1 MPAIIG
7 GMYKLMAQ
15 LEQVGLEFTL
25 EDVEKGA
32 QVILEYAQN
41 LCPVDTGTLRASGHL
56 EMKADDVEIVFDA
69 PYASYVEFGIKNP
82 NYPVQPF
89 LRPALDEAE
98 PQALSAI
105 VDSVQSHMRD
115 ITR

>member
-1 MPAIIG
+1 MPAVVG

-25 EDVEKGA
+25 DDIQAGA
-32 QVILEYAQN
+32 QVILDEALN
-41 LCPVDTGTLRASGHL
+41 RVPVDTGELYDSGHL
-56 EMKADDVEIVFDA
+56 EVQSDDVLIVFSA
-69 PYASYVEFGIKNP
+69 PHASYVEFGIRNP
-82 NYPVQPF
+82 NYPMQPY

-98 PQALSAI
+98 AQALSAI

-115 ITR
+115 ITQ

>member
-1 MPAIIG
+1 MPAVVG
-7 GMYKLMAQ
+7 GMYKLIAQ

-69 PYASYVEFGIKNP
+69 PYASYVEFGTYKMEA
-82 NYPVQPF
+82 QPF
-89 LRPALDEAE
+89 LRPAFDDAE
-98 PQALSAI
+98 LQALSAI

-115 ITR
+115 ITQ